1 MIEVNLENQDR
12 TRAIQDHQNLVQNH
26 LIKERIIS
34 ILTENEMQ
42 VQVVVPNQK
51 KIKEQKIKT
60 ISKLERKKMEYRQR
74 DHIEKR
80 IKMTV
85 AVTVIQVEKENL
97 YLNEGV
103 QHHEKIEVD
112 LRIEIDREIDH
123 VIDLG
128 IDLGIDLE
136 IGTEGK

>member
-1 MIEVNLENQDR
+1 MIEVNLESQDR

-26 LIKERIIS
+26 LIRERIIS
-34 ILTENEMQ
+34 ILIENEMQ
-42 VQVVVPNQK
+42 VQAAVPNRK

-85 AVTVIQVEKENL
+85 AVTVIQVEKGNL

-103 QHHEKIEVD
+103 QRHEKIEVD

-123 VIDLG
+123 VIDLE

-136 IGTEGK
+136 IGIEGK